1 MVRPGIL
8 LKTAHRP
15 LLPMS
20 SRTFPLTQIAGQPVT
35 PVQQQYLDGFFAG
48 VAARGFRFGDVIADP
63 VPAAD
68 STDDED
74 LTIEESIK
82 QALNP
87 LDFYLNIL
95 QYAATNTPPEKDDI
109 FRYKWSG
116 LFYLSPIKG
125 AFMARLR
132 IPGGVLKSWQL
143 REIAHTAKD
152 LTTGYCQITT
162 RSNLQVRLIEPKD
175 APEFL
180 RRIQSVGLHTKGSGA
195 DNIRNLTIGPAA
207 GFDPH
212 ELIDTLPLIQQLGHY
227 ILSTPEFYDLP
238 RKFNIAIDGAGV
250 IGSLEDTNDIGL
262 RAVRVGPN
270 SEGIGPGIWFRLAL
284 GGATGL
290 KSFAEDCGVLI
301 APEQA
306 VEVCAALV
314 RIFIQHGNRSD
325 RKRARL
331 KYLLEKMPPPEYLAA
346 TEKLLGW
353 SLTRATSAV
362 ELPHTIPAMPH
373 AHIGDYPQSQPGL
386 RYLGVHVPVGE
397 MSPDQMLAV
406 AGLAEEYGQGE
417 IRLTV
422 WENFLLP
429 HVPEA
434 RIPALKAAMEIL
446 GFPCRQSNVRT
457 GFVACTGN
465 TYCKFAAANT
475 KGSAVALMDYL
486 DATVTLPEPVNV
498 HVTGCPHSC
507 AQHYIGDIGLLGA
520 KNAAGAESFHVFTG
534 GGFGKQKALGRQIFQ
549 ALTLEELK
557 PTLAGLLNG
566 WTKNRQ
572 EDESFQTFTTRH
584 TPEELKAFAAA

>member
-1 MVRPGIL
+1 
-8 LKTAHRP
+8 
-15 LLPMS
+15 MS
-20 SRTFPLTQIAGQPVT
+20 SHPSSLTRIAGQPVT
-35 PVQQQYLDGFFAG
+35 PAQQQYLDGFFAG
-48 VAARGFRFGDVIADP
+48 VEARGLGFGDVLSDP
-63 VPAAD
+63 VPPPGPV
-68 STDDED
+68 DDED
-74 LTIEESIK
+74 LTVEESIK
-82 QALNP
+82 KALHP
-87 LDFYLNIL
+87 LNFHPKIV
-95 QYAATNTPPEKDDI
+95 QYAATNTPPEPDDI

-116 LFYLSPIKG
+116 LFYLSPVKG

-143 REIAHTAKD
+143 REIAHAAQE

-180 RRIQSVGLHTKGSGA
+180 RRIQSVGLHTKGAGA

-212 ELIDTLPLIQQLGHY
+212 ELINTLPLIQQLGHY

-250 IGSLEDTNDIGL
+250 IGTLQDTNDIGL
-262 RAVRVGPN
+262 RAVQVGPN
-270 SEGIGPGIWFRLAL
+270 TEGIPPGIWFRLAL

-301 APEQA
+301 APDQA
-306 VEVCAALV
+306 VAVCAALV
-314 RIFIQHGNRSD
+314 RVFIRHGNRSD

-331 KYLLEKMPPPEYLAA
+331 KYLLEKMPLPEYLAA
-346 TEKLLGW
+346 AEDLLGW
-353 SLTRATSAV
+353 SLVRATSAV
-362 ELPHTIPAMPH
+362 ERPHIIPAVPH

-397 MSPDQMLAV
+397 LTPPQMLA
-406 AGLAEEYGQGE
+406 AADLADTFGGGE

-434 RIPALKAAMEIL
+434 RMPALKAAMEAL
-446 GFPCRQSNVRT
+446 GFSCRQSNVRS

-465 TYCKFAAANT
+465 TYCKYAAANT
-475 KGSAVALMDYL
+475 KGSAVELMEYL
-486 DATVTLPEPVNV
+486 DRVLTLPEPVNV

-520 KNAAGAESFHVFTG
+520 KNAAGEEAFHVFTG
-534 GGFGKQKALGRQIFQ
+534 GGFGKFKALGRQLFQ
-549 ALTLEELK
+549 ALAMPDLK
-557 PTLAGLLNG
+557 PALAGLLHA
-566 WTKNRQ
+566 WTTQRR
-572 EDESFQTFTTRH
+572 EHESFQAFSLRH
-584 TPEELKAFAAA
+584 TPEDLRALATNHSIPA

>member
-1 MVRPGIL
+1 
-8 LKTAHRP
+8 
-15 LLPMS
+15 MS
-20 SRTFPLTQIAGQPVT
+20 SRTSFLTQVAGLPVT

-48 VAARGFRFGDVIADP
+48 VAARGLSFGDVSADP
-63 VPAAD
+63 VSAPD
-68 STDDED
+68 VVEDED
-74 LTIEESIK
+74 PTVEEAIK
-82 QALNP
+82 KALHP
-87 LDFYLNIL
+87 LDFYPNIL
-95 QYAATNTPPEKDDI
+95 IYAATNTAPEKEDI

-162 RSNLQVRLIEPKD
+162 RSNLQVRLIEPRD

-180 RRIQSVGLHTKGSGA
+180 RRIQGVGLHTKGSGA

-212 ELIDTLPLIQQLGHY
+212 ELIDTLPLIQKLGHY
-227 ILSTPEFYDLP
+227 ILSTPGFYDLP

-262 RAVRVGPN
+262 RAVNIGPN
-270 SEGIGPGIWFRLAL
+270 SEGVAPGIWFRLAL

-314 RIFIQHGNRSD
+314 RIFIKHGNRSD

-331 KYLLEKMPPPEYLAA
+331 KYLLEKMPLPDYLDA
-346 TEKLLGW
+346 TEQLLGW
-353 SLTRATSAV
+353 KLARATPAV
-362 ELPHTIPAMPH
+362 ELPHPVPAMPH
-373 AHIGDYPQSQPGL
+373 AHIGDYPQIQTGL

-397 MSPDQMLAV
+397 LTPDQMLSV
-406 AGLAEEYGQGE
+406 ADLADEYGQGE

-434 RIPALKAAMEIL
+434 RIPALKAAMDAL
-446 GFPCRQSNVRT
+446 GFPSRQTNVRT
-457 GFVACTGN
+457 GFVACTGS

-475 KGSAVALMDYL
+475 KGSAIALMDYL
-486 DATVTLPEPVNV
+486 DSTLTLPEPVNV

-520 KNAAGAESFHVFTG
+520 RNAAGAESFHVFVG
-534 GGFGKQKALGRQIFQ
+534 GGFGKLKALGRQVFQ
-549 ALTLEELK
+549 ALTLDELK
-557 PTLAGLLNG
+557 PVLTGLLRS
-566 WTKNRQ
+566 WTNNRQ
-572 EDESFQTFTTRH
+572 ENESFQAFTARH
-584 TPEELKAFAAA
+584 TPEELKTLAD